1 MRYNLQRPMGGSWKN
16 RIARKTARSIAKM
29 CASGTA
35 IEGLTTLHER
45 VSTDKRQDR
54 YYRDLLER
62 HEVRFLFCSH
72 QRPPEILPLVLAAKA
87 IGIRTGTFIFSW
99 DNLSTKARIAAP
111 FDDYFVWSELMRRE
125 LLTYY
130 SDIDES
136 QVHVIGTPQ
145 FDPYADASLIWSR
158 QEFFARIGADPARP
172 LICYSGG
179 DTGTCP
185 EDQAHV
191 RILLDEIRS
200 GRIRN
205 KPQVLLRP
213 MPVDDGARYRS
224 LREEFPELIY
234 AVPEWVHPTD
244 GNWSQVLPLPS
255 DVQFLTNLCAHSD
268 LNVNVASTMTLDFAI
283 RDKPIVNIAFDV
295 AQPPLLGVP
304 LADLY
309 YQFEHYLPV
318 VQLGA
323 ARAVRSRDELIS
335 QVNAYLD
342 DPTLDQQGRKALVEL
357 ELGTKVGASSEQLVR
372 ELIQLRQIS

>member
-16 RIARKTARSIAKM
+16 RIARRTARSIAKM
-29 CASGTA
+29 CASGAA

-130 SDIDES
+130 SGIDES

-145 FDPYADASLIWSR
+145 FDPYADSSLIWSR
-158 QEFFARIGADPARP
+158 EEFFARIGADPTRP

-213 MPVDDGARYRS
+213 MPVDVGARYRS

-268 LNVNVASTMTLDFAI
+268 INVNVASTMTLDFAI

-295 AQPPLLGVP
+295 AQPPILGVP

-323 ARAVRSRDELIS
+323 ARVVRSRDELIS

-342 DPTLDQQGRKALVEL
+342 DPTLDRQGRKALVEL

-372 ELIQLRQIS
+372 QLIQLRQIS